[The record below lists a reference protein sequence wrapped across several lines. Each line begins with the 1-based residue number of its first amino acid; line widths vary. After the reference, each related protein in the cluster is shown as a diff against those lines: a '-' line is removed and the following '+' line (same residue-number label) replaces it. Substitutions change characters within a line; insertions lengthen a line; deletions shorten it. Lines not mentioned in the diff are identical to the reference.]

1 VPGALFWVGNDY
13 LLENL
18 DLLTVLI
25 SQVFITTIYLIIL
38 SVSMEN
44 INFDFSDIGL
54 FGFLSKTNFNLCFW
68 TGAYSSF
75 WGFCG
80 YIIAM

>member
-1 VPGALFWVGNDY
+1 MIFDPEAVHQGEKVDIIASIIGLSISVPGALFWVGNDY

-44 INFDFSDIGL
+44 ITFDFSDIGL
-54 FGFLSKTNFNLCFW
+54 FGFLS
-68 TGAYSSF
+68 
-75 WGFCG
+75 
-80 YIIAM
+80 